1 MTASYAILVEGG
13 GGFTGSVNLS
23 VSGVPAGVTA
33 TISPTVACQG
43 GEGTLTVTTSATP
56 PLGSWPLTV
65 TGVSGS
71 LTHTALVYAI
81 GGPAAATIIGPVPVA
96 ILNGGATLF
105 TWNLGSGVG
114 QYALQAGSTR
124 RPVSNDPN

>member
-1 MTASYAILVEGG
+1 MGN
-13 GGFTGSVNLS
+13 VNLS

-33 TISPTVACQG
+33 TISPSAVSQG

-71 LTHTALVYAI
+71 
-81 GGPAAATIIGPVPVA
+81 
-96 ILNGGATLF
+96 
-105 TWNLGSGVG
+105 
-114 QYALQAGSTR
+114 
-124 RPVSNDPN
+124 